1 MMDTGKTGRY
11 IAEQRKLLRITQ
23 RELADMLGVTNRT
36 VSKWETGTGMPDI
49 GVLPALA
56 EVLGTTV
63 DCILSGEDAE
73 ISGDII
79 VEIDAD
85 AIGNDAAEIER
96 KDKKLAKYI
105 LDKQIMQFKIE
116 CMISVSGGIMS
127 ILVFFAMTQLNYNF
141 QSMIYAYV
149 AGLLIDGIAFVT
161 FLVFFFQMQNEI
173 EVYNETFKENVS
185 FRKIWRNYAIS
196 GMWLWSFVPTMFV
209 VYMILTLTFGFNSIV
224 FGIIWAILY
233 ISVCIPIIAVN
244 FHK

>member
-1 MMDTGKTGRY
+1 MMDSGKTGRY

-56 EVLGTTV
+56 EILGTTV

-79 VEIDAD
+79 VEIDEGAIVNDGD
-85 AIGNDAAEIER
+85 AIER

-116 CMISVSGGIMS
+116 CTISVSGGIMS
-127 ILVFFAMTQLNYNF
+127 ILVFFVMTQLNFN
-141 QSMIYAYV
+141 SMIYAYV
-149 AGLLIDGIAFVT
+149 LGLLIDGIAFVT

-173 EVYNETFKENVS
+173 EVYNQTFKENVS

-209 VYMILTLTFGFNSIV
+209 VYMILTLTFGFNRIV